1 MPTYV
6 IGGILQELNRAK
18 AKWGPWPVDPIHA
31 ASVLA
36 EEAGELVQAA
46 NDYCYSGGSLEQME
60 LEARQ
65 VGAMAVRFL
74 EGLEKYKR
82 VQGYE

>member
-1 MPTYV
+1 MPYA
-6 IGGILQELNRAK
+6 INGILKELADAK
-18 AKWGPWPVDPIHA
+18 AKWAAWPVDPIHA

-46 NDYCYSGGSLEQME
+46 NDFCYSGGSLEQME

-74 EGLEKYKR
+74 EGLEKYRR

>member
-1 MPTYV
+1 MAHV
-6 IGGILQELNRAK
+6 INGILYELNK
-18 AKWGPWPVDPIHA
+18 AKSKWAAWPIDPIHA
-31 ASVLA
+31 ASVLS

-46 NDYCYSGGSLEQME
+46 NDFCYSGGSIEQME

-74 EGLEKYKR
+74 ENLDKYKR
-82 VQGYE
+82 IQGYE

>member
-1 MPTYV
+1 MPYV
-6 IGGILQELNRAK
+6 MNGILKELRSAK
-18 AKWGPWPVDPIHA
+18 EKWAAWPIDPIHA
-31 ASVLA
+31 ASVLS

-46 NDYCYSGGSLEQME
+46 NDFCYSGGSIEQME

-74 EGLEKYKR
+74 ENLDKYKR
-82 VQGYE
+82 IQGYE

>member
-1 MPTYV
+1 MTYV
-6 IGGILQELNRAK
+6 MNGILQELRSAK
-18 AKWGPWPVDPIHA
+18 AKWPGWPVDPIHA
-31 ASVLA
+31 ASVLS

-46 NDYCYSGGSLEQME
+46 NDFCYSGGSVEQME

-65 VGAMAVRFL
+65 VAAMAVRFL
-74 EGLEKYKR
+74 EGLDRYKR